1 MACEPFRI
9 GDISGFACTRGPR
22 RKAASCQVP
31 GCQRPHVKL
40 CDQELKPA
48 QAQLPGCECVTA
60 APKTC
65 DLRLCAAHAWTV
77 PGHQDRDLCPA
88 HRKLHEQ
95 KGGR

>member
-22 RKAASCQVP
+22 RRVALCQVP

-40 CDQELKPA
+40 CDQEPSQRRHNCRDANASPLRRKPA
-48 QAQLPGCECVTA
+48 I
-60 APKTC
+60 
-65 DLRLCAAHAWTV
+65 CACIACMRAV
-77 PGHQDRDLCPA
+77 PGQQDRDLCPA

-95 KGGR
+95 KASR